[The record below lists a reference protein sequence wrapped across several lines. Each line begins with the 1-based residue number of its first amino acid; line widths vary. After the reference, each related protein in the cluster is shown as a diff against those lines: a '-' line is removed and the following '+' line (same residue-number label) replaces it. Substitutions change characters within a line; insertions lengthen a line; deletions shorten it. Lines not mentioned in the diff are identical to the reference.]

1 VEFATASDM
10 QEPAADILCYRKRHA
25 GARRGYSPRGGFFL
39 PSLFAVWLMENG
51 FGT

>member
-10 QEPAADILCYRKRHA
+10 QEPAADIPPA
-25 GARRGYSPRGGFFL
+25 AGFFL
-39 PSLFAVWLMENG
+39 PSLFGWLMENG

>member
-10 QEPAADILCYRKRHA
+10 QEPAADIP
-25 GARRGYSPRGGFFL
+25 PRGGF
-39 PSLFAVWLMENG
+39 LFAVPVCRWLMENG